1 MIAINILE
9 GIADLIVKFLMLV
22 IYIPKTL
29 YKILKEPNWVPKYIA
44 TGKSNKEMSS
54 DYVAP
59 VFLYIFSGLA
69 PYALV
74 PIETLSDLADNSGS
88 NFSEILQNPVT
99 FIRAAMFIC
108 IPLIFVVI
116 TELVAKGKFK
126 RDSIEK
132 DFLTQCYYFSP
143 LVVMVQMRWVCDT
156 KAYTIGTIPVKLIV
170 LPLLV
175 LTILWLLLVEYKFL
189 LEKFNNKIKKV
200 VNTVIISSLIIFI
213 ITDSIGLKIG
223 QKIGLSS
230 KDLEGVSA
238 LLLVVFFI
246 ALYSFAL
253 YKNFKN
259 RN

>member
-9 GIADLIVKFLMLV
+9 GIADLIVKFLMLI

-29 YKILKEPNWVPKYIA
+29 YKILKEPSWVPQYIG

-74 PIETLSDLADNSGS
+74 PIETLSDLADNTSG

-99 FIRAAMFIC
+99 FIRAALFIC

-116 TELVAKGKFK
+116 TEVVRKGKFE
-126 RDSIEK
+126 RDGIEK
-132 DFLTQCYYFSP
+132 DFLSQCYYFSP
-143 LVVMVQMRWVCDT
+143 LVVMVQIRWVCET
-156 KAYTIGTIPVKLIV
+156 KAYTIGAISVEYIV
-170 LPLLV
+170 LPLLI
-175 LTILWLLLVEYKFL
+175 LTVLWLMLVEYKFL
-189 LEKFNNKIKKV
+189 LEKFNKNKKKV
-200 VNTVIISSLIIFI
+200 VSTVLISSLIIFV

-223 QKIGLSS
+223 QKIGLTSN
-230 KDLEGVSA
+230 DLEGASA
-238 LLLVVFFI
+238 LLLVLFLIVLYCL
-246 ALYSFAL
+246 ALF
-253 YKNFKN
+253 KNFNKKK
-259 RN
+259 